1 MANAAYR
8 AKANIITS
16 CSVPQHLEDDY
27 FRMRRMLK
35 AVGMGV
41 MEYNILCFNEL
52 HKGYEDD
59 FTASR
64 MRLSK

>member
-1 MANAAYR
+1 MSSTAY
-8 AKANIITS
+8 KPKSNIITS
-16 CSVPQHLEDDY
+16 SSVPQYLEDDY

-35 AVGMGV
+35 AARMGI
-41 MEYNILCFNEL
+41 MEYTILSYNEH
-52 HKGYEDD
+52 HKGYEND

>member
-1 MANAAYR
+1 
-8 AKANIITS
+8 
-16 CSVPQHLEDDY
+16 
-27 FRMRRMLK
+27 MLK

-52 HKGYEDD
+52 HKGYEND

>member
-1 MANAAYR
+1 MSNEAYR
-8 AKANIITS
+8 AKSNITTS
-16 CSVPQHLEDDY
+16 CSVPQHLEGDY
-27 FRMRRMLK
+27 FRMRKMLK

-52 HKGYEDD
+52 HKGYEND